1 MRTLLCSVA
10 IATVVATL
18 APAARAED
26 SDEAEITKMA
36 KEHYKLGLDAYKAGK
51 YDVAIKELKKAYLL
65 KRLPALLLNIG
76 ATYRKM
82 GDLDLALHFYTKYL
96 DEAPPEAKD
105 RPEVEGIVSEIKQ
118 QKASAG
124 GASARS
130 SGGGDSGEEPA
141 PRKRASREPREDEEA
156 PPPRRRSDDDRAS
169 SMPREW
175 SHTVVDAAPPDS
187 PLDVRVS
194 TPVMKGVKVY
204 LNYRGAGEENFT
216 TVIMKRRGPE
226 KIGRIPGDAMRGKS
240 IQYYIEAKDPT
251 GAVVKSA
258 GSASDPN
265 IVMIDPSAQPQTVAS
280 YDDRGGEDRDRG
292 DRGDEEER
300 PRKKKQQRAVS
311 DDEEAP
317 VTGRVDDFD
326 NEAYKKPPK
335 RASSSGGGMSPM
347 MIAGIAVLSFGVASA
362 AVGGGMLGL
371 AKSNSDQISSYSM
384 DPYFTADNGSKLPVY
399 FSNDP
404 NCGSGC
410 TQLNELEAQGKAAN
424 AAGLALTVVGGLA
437 AVGGAILIAVD
448 QTVMKGGGSERPK
461 KKRRPRPV
469 EEDAWHVA
477 PVLGPQVAGVSAGFT
492 F

>member
-10 IATVVATL
+10 IAAVVATL
-18 APAARAED
+18 APAARAQD
-26 SDEAEITKMA
+26 SDEAELTKMA
-36 KEHYKLGLDAYKAGK
+36 KEHYKAGLDAYKAGK

-82 GDLDLALHFYTKYL
+82 GDIELALHFYKKYL
-96 DEAPPEAKD
+96 DEAPEAKD
-105 RPEVEGIVSEIKQ
+105 RAEVENIVAELNA
-118 QKASAG
+118 QKG
-124 GASARS
+124 SARAS
-130 SGGGDSGEEPA
+130 NDRGDTGEEPPRRRSA
-141 PRKRASREPREDEEA
+141 PPPEDEA
-156 PPPRRRSDDDRAS
+156 PPPRRRAADDDRT

-204 LNYRGAGEENFT
+204 LNYRGAGEESFT

-226 KIGRIPGDAMRGKS
+226 KIGRIPAEAMRGKS

-258 GSASDPN
+258 GSAADPN
-265 IVMIDPSAQPQTVAS
+265 IVMIDPSAAPQVVAS
-280 YDDRGGEDRDRG
+280 YDDRGDDRG
-292 DRGDEEER
+292 DRGDRGDVEDER
-300 PRKKKQQRAVS
+300 PRRKKRTIS

-317 VTGRVDDFD
+317 ITGRVDDYD
-326 NEAYKKPPK
+326 NEGYKKIPK
-335 RASSSGGGMSPM
+335 KRDRAGGGMSPL
-347 MIAGIAVLSFGVASA
+347 MIAGIATLSVGVASL

-371 AKSNSDQISSYSM
+371 AKKNSDEVEFYST
-384 DPYFTADNGSKLPVY
+384 PEGQREGPVY

-404 NCGSGC
+404 RCTDGC
-410 TQLNELEAQGKAAN
+410 TQLNEVEAQGKAAN
-424 AAGLALTVVGGLA
+424 AAGIALSAIGGIA
-437 AVGGAILIAVD
+437 AVAGAVLIAVD
-448 QTVMKGGGSERPK
+448 QTVMKNASERPK
-461 KKRRPRPV
+461 KRRRPRPV
-469 EEDAWHVA
+469 NEEASLWIT
-477 PVLGPQVAGVSAGFT
+477 PVLGPQVAGVSAGVT

>member
-1 MRTLLCSVA
+1 VA

-82 GDLDLALHFYTKYL
+82 GDTELALHFYKKYL
-96 DEAPPEAKD
+96 DEAPADAKD
-105 RPEVEGIVSEIKQ
+105 RPEIEGIVNELNQ
-118 QKASAG
+118 QKASSG

-130 SGGGDSGEEPA
+130 SGGDSGEEPA
-141 PRKRASREPREDEEA
+141 PRRRTPPPSDEEA
-156 PPPRRRSDDDRAS
+156 PPPPRRHAADDDRT

-226 KIGRIPGDAMRGKS
+226 KIGRIPADAMRGKS

-251 GAVVKSA
+251 GAVVKSS

-265 IVMIDPSAQPQTVAS
+265 IVMIDPSAQPQMVAS
-280 YDDRGGEDRDRG
+280 YDDRGEDRGDRDRG
-292 DRGDEEER
+292 ADEEER
-300 PRKKKQQRAVS
+300 PRKKKQRTIS

-317 VTGRVDDFD
+317 VTGRVDDYD

-335 RASSSGGGMSPM
+335 RRDSGGGMSPM
-347 MIAGIAVLSFGVASA
+347 MIAGIATLSVGVAGL

-371 AKSNSDQISSYSM
+371 AKSNSDQIEAYTK
-384 DPYFTADNGSKLPVY
+384 DPYFTADNGMKLPVY

-404 NCGSGC
+404 NCGDGC
-410 TQLNELEAQGKAAN
+410 TQLNTLEAQGKAAN
-424 AAGLALTVVGGLA
+424 AAGIALSVVGGLA
-437 AVGGAILIAVD
+437 SVTGAILIAVD

-469 EEDAWHVA
+469 EEDAWHVT
-477 PVLGPQVAGVSAGFT
+477 PVLGPQVAGVSAGFS

>member
-18 APAARAED
+18 APAARAQD

-36 KEHYKLGLDAYKAGK
+36 KEHYKAGLDAYKAGK

-82 GDLDLALHFYTKYL
+82 GDLDLALHFYKKYL

-105 RPEVEGIVSEIKQ
+105 RGEVEGIVAEITA
-118 QKASAG
+118 QKG
-124 GASARS
+124 GASART
-130 SGGGDSGEEPA
+130 SGGGDEEP
-141 PRKRASREPREDEEA
+141 P
-156 PPPRRRSDDDRAS
+156 PPPRRRAAPPPSEDEPPPPPRRRAADDDRT

-204 LNYRGAGEENFT
+204 LNFRGAGEENFT

-226 KIGRIPGDAMRGKS
+226 KIGRIPADALRGKS

-265 IVMIDPSAQPQTVAS
+265 IVMIDASAPPQMVAS
-280 YDDRGGEDRDRG
+280 YDDRGGEGDRDREPAE
-292 DRGDEEER
+292 DER
-300 PRKKKQQRAVS
+300 PRKKKQRAIS

-317 VTGRVDDFD
+317 VTGRVDDYD
-326 NEAYKKPPK
+326 NEAYKRAPKK
-335 RASSSGGGMSPM
+335 RASSGGGMSPM
-347 MIAGIAVLSFGVASA
+347 MIAGIATLSVGVAGL

-371 AKSNSDQISSYSM
+371 AKKNSDEVEFYST
-384 DPYFTADNGSKLPVY
+384 PQGQADGPVF

-404 NCGSGC
+404 RCTDGC
-410 TQLNELEAQGKAAN
+410 TQLSDLEAQGKAAN
-424 AAGLALTVVGGLA
+424 AAGIALSAIGGLA
-437 AVGGAILIAVD
+437 AVAGAVLIAVD
-448 QTVMKGGGSERPK
+448 QTVMKGGGTERPK

-469 EEDAWHVA
+469 DEDAWNIT
-477 PVLGPQVAGVSAGFT
+477 PVLSPQVAGVSAGFT